1 MSVKTLISLTLF
13 SSLICANA
21 IADYYRYRDENG
33 QMHVTFELTQAAIE
47 RGYDIINN
55 QGIVVETV
63 PPAAH
68 EEDKPQNSSEQHA
81 YDLRLLTTYG
91 SSEELT
97 DANERRV
104 LEDQQTLAYLQS
116 QLTDAVAS
124 LRATEDRAGLEE
136 RQSGEASEST
146 LAALNQYRRLIDL
159 TQEEIANHES
169 AMTERDAQF
178 EADKARLQELLGEI

>member
-1 MSVKTLISLTLF
+1 MSLKTLISFTLF

-21 IADYYRYRDENG
+21 VADYYRYRDENG

-81 YDLRLLTTYG
+81 YDLRLLT
-91 SSEELT
+91 
-97 DANERRV
+97 
-104 LEDQQTLAYLQS
+104 
-116 QLTDAVAS
+116 
-124 LRATEDRAGLEE
+124 
-136 RQSGEASEST
+136 
-146 LAALNQYRRLIDL
+146 
-159 TQEEIANHES
+159 
-169 AMTERDAQF
+169 
-178 EADKARLQELLGEI
+178 

>member
-169 AMTERDAQF
+169 TMTERDAQF

>member
-1 MSVKTLISLTLF
+1 MSFKTRISLALL

-55 QGIVVETV
+55 QGIVVGTV
-63 PPAAH
+63 PPAVQD
-68 EEDKPQNSSEQHA
+68 EEKPQNSAEQHA

-91 SSEELT
+91 SSQELT

-104 LEDQQTLAYLQS
+104 EEDQQTLAYLQS
-116 QLTDAVAS
+116 QLKDAVAS

-136 RQSGEASEST
+136 RQSGEVSEST

-159 TQEEIANHES
+159 TQEEIANHET
-169 AMTERDAQF
+169 AMSDRDAQY